1 MQIEMGNRHHDGSP
15 SSYNMEKFR
24 YTILSFQSRIC
35 NRWLP
40 FGLWQSPAGL
50 KVAVTARRGICV
62 ASPDCQRPW
71 QCYSHGMTASGS
83 LCCCHLLCSSAPGGL
98 LSWPSSS
105 EDGHSRHSDRDTSG
119 RWLVVYYQSWLF
131 TSASVM
137 TAVPVLS

>member
-1 MQIEMGNRHHDGSP
+1 MGNRHHDDSP

-35 NRWLP
+35 NHWLP
-40 FGLWQSPAGL
+40 CVLLRSPEGLMVSM
-50 KVAVTARRGICV
+50 TARQGICE

-71 QCYSHGMTASGS
+71 PCYSHGMTASGS
-83 LCCCHLLCSSAPGGL
+83 RCCCHLLCSSAPDDL

-105 EDGHSRHSDRDTSG
+105 EDGHNRHSDRDTSG
-119 RWLVVYYQSWLF
+119 RWPVVYYQSWLF